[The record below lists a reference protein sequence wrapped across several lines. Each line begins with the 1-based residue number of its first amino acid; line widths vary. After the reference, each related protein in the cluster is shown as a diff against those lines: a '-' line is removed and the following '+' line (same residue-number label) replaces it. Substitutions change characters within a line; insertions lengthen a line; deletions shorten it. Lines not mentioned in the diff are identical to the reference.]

1 MVKGADKPLV
11 RPAQYAASI
20 HGETG
25 LDGVDL
31 LPKVLASNLAS
42 VPQSISAIAEHILA
56 EPVNTVWIIATGPLT
71 NIALL
76 LRDFPAVRTHIKGLS
91 IMGGA
96 IGDVPTTSHT
106 INGTKAAT
114 EPFAPAPPHRQDGKG
129 NWTPHAE
136 FNIWCDPEAAALVFA
151 VLTPLNVPIILIPLD
166 LTHQVR
172 ATAEV
177 EQLLFPDPTDPSTNK
192 SIVRPMFKQILLYFA
207 STYSSVSGIH
217 DGPPLHDPLAVF
229 AVLEPDAFDDR
240 GDERWRVN
248 VDTSNGERAGETT
261 AVPLGTD
268 TNGDAIR
275 EEGVR
280 IPRSVH
286 LGRFWDAVDNALRAA
301 EDATKNTMT

>member
-1 MVKGADKPLV
+1 MIRGADKPLT

-31 LPKVLASNLAS
+31 LPKIPASKLAS

-56 EPVNTVWIIATGPLT
+56 EPVNTVWIVATGPLT

-76 LRDFPAVRTHIKGLS
+76 LRDFPAARTHIKGLS

-96 IGDVPTTSHT
+96 IGDVPTTSHNS
-106 INGTKAAT
+106 NGMKSTT

-136 FNIWCDPEAAALVFA
+136 FNIWCDPEAAALVFDT
-151 VLTPLNVPIILIPLD
+151 LTPLDVSIILIPLD

-172 ATAEV
+172 GTDEV
-177 EQLLFPDPTDPSTNK
+177 QRLLFPDPTDPHTNK

-229 AVLEPDAFDDR
+229 AVLEPDAFEDR
-240 GDERWRVN
+240 NGARWRVN
-248 VDTSNGERAGETT
+248 VDTSDGERAGETT
-261 AVPLGTD
+261 AVLEEKESG
-268 TNGDAIR
+268 

-280 IPRSVH
+280 IPRGVD
-286 LGRFWDAVDNALRAA
+286 LGRFWGAVDNALGAA
-301 EDATKNTMT
+301 EEATKDAMLRDV

>member
-1 MVKGADKPLV
+1 MRGADKPLV

-31 LPKVLASNLAS
+31 LPKVPASTLAS

-56 EPVNTVWIIATGPLT
+56 EPVNTVWIVATGPLT

-96 IGDVPTTSHT
+96 IGDVPTTSHPT
-106 INGTKAAT
+106 NGTKAAT
-114 EPFAPAPPHRQDGKG
+114 ESFAPAPPHRQDGKG

-151 VLTPLNVPIILIPLD
+151 ILTPLNVPIILIPLD

-172 ATAEV
+172 GTAEV
-177 EQLLFPDPTDPSTNK
+177 ERLLFPDPTDPSTNK

-229 AVLEPDAFDDR
+229 AVLEPDAFGDR
-240 GDERWRVN
+240 GGERWRVDVN
-248 VDTSNGERAGETT
+248 TNNGERAGETT
-261 AVPLGTD
+261 AVLVEESSSES
-268 TNGDAIR
+268 TNK

-280 IPRSVH
+280 IPRAVD
-286 LGRFWDAVDNALRAA
+286 LGRFWGAVDNALGAA
-301 EDATKNTMT
+301 EHATKDATL